1 MKLPVLSAAD
11 GAAWEERLVTAF
23 ERGPY
28 PVEIVRRCVDIVDVL
43 AVAAS
48 GQGRAALLAAGLRR
62 LDAEAVDRLTAAGV
76 VPIGVVRRGDE
87 GAEDRLRAS
96 GIQHTLPEDADPG
109 VVASVVAE
117 AVRAGGSLA
126 PGAAA
131 TQRAQRAYAD
141 PSTSMAIP
149 PGEGEP
155 VPAGDPGRRG
165 SVIAIWGPTGAP
177 GRTTVAVNLADE
189 VARLGASTLLVDA
202 DVYGGTVAAVLGL
215 LDESPGLAA
224 ACRRAST
231 ERLDAA
237 ALAGLCWQLAPQL
250 RVLTG
255 IPLASRWPEIR
266 PSALTSALGAARILA
281 DFTLVDCGFCLE
293 TDEELSFDTLA
304 PRRNGAT
311 LAALDDADLVVVVG
325 AADPI
330 GMQRLIR
337 GLTELRD
344 AEVPA
349 PVWVVLNRVR
359 AEVVPGNTDAELR
372 AALERFAGRSPAALL
387 PSDSRA
393 LDTALATGRLLAE
406 SAAGSAL
413 RQALVA
419 LASSLVG
426 VPAASSRRRRRR

>member
-117 AVRAGGSLA
+117 AVRAGGSVA

-155 VPAGDPGRRG
+155 VPVRDPGRRG

-189 VARLGASTLLVDA
+189 VAGSARARCWWTPTCTAARSRQSWDCSTSRPDLLRPAGVRPRS
-202 DVYGGTVAAVLGL
+202 V
-215 LDESPGLAA
+215 
-224 ACRRAST
+224 ST
-231 ERLDAA
+231 PR
-237 ALAGLCWQLAPQL
+237 
-250 RVLTG
+250 
-255 IPLASRWPEIR
+255 RWPACAGN
-266 PSALTSALGAARILA
+266 S
-281 DFTLVDCGFCLE
+281 
-293 TDEELSFDTLA
+293 
-304 PRRNGAT
+304 PRSCAC
-311 LAALDDADLVVVVG
+311 
-325 AADPI
+325 
-330 GMQRLIR
+330 
-337 GLTELRD
+337 
-344 AEVPA
+344 
-349 PVWVVLNRVR
+349 
-359 AEVVPGNTDAELR
+359 
-372 AALERFAGRSPAALL
+372 
-387 PSDSRA
+387 
-393 LDTALATGRLLAE
+393 
-406 SAAGSAL
+406 
-413 RQALVA
+413 
-419 LASSLVG
+419 
-426 VPAASSRRRRRR
+426 

>member
-117 AVRAGGSLA
+117 AVRAGGSVA

-155 VPAGDPGRRG
+155 VPVRDPGRRG

-231 ERLDAA
+231 ERLDAV

-387 PSDSRA
+387 PSNSRA

-413 RQALVA
+413 RQALAA